1 MISGVVHQKMKQINE
16 RMSFEARKKQQ
27 LVRLLDRVLDNTT
40 TRPTRSKE
48 NNIYCKQKIVVRGLH
63 LSNDSAQ
70 IQGYRSTT
78 DPN

>member
-1 MISGVVHQKMKQINE
+1 MIAGVVHQKMKQINE

-48 NNIYCKQKIVVRGLH
+48 KQYILQTKDCCERT
-63 LSNDSAQ
+63 SFEQ
-70 IQGYRSTT
+70 
-78 DPN
+78 